1 MPFSSLWRYIPAKIQ
16 TLICNIVVWHYCSF
30 SHSNIQLLL
39 FNIVH
44 SLFNVHISNATWL
57 RCKMRYAPN
66 AIQHPCFLH
75 SQSMPLFCFQISS
88 FNMQHSCLSM
98 QFWYSVYGCCCAEC
112 NMLVTRSNIL
122 VWTLNFTVEWP
133 DWPWVGR
140 PLDKV
145 CGLKIIGRLFE
156 TRTATG
162 SEHFACWE
170 TIVSQV
176 GKKYLVMWMRLSEG
190 ELKVKTA
197 HFRLPSA
204 SQKRACLSPLLHEV
218 SPSFQMFQVTQWW
231 WIVVPLGKRLRTTRR
246 PHFVALQ
253 SNC

>member
-1 MPFSSLWRYIPAKIQ
+1 MFYIFTHVMSRATHSDPGLPMVSSRKYPQPELINVSLLWRYIPAKIQ

-98 QFWYSVYGCCCAEC
+98 QF
-112 NMLVTRSNIL
+112 
-122 VWTLNFTVEWP
+122 
-133 DWPWVGR
+133 
-140 PLDKV
+140 
-145 CGLKIIGRLFE
+145 
-156 TRTATG
+156 
-162 SEHFACWE
+162 
-170 TIVSQV
+170 
-176 GKKYLVMWMRLSEG
+176 
-190 ELKVKTA
+190 
-197 HFRLPSA
+197 
-204 SQKRACLSPLLHEV
+204 
-218 SPSFQMFQVTQWW
+218 
-231 WIVVPLGKRLRTTRR
+231 
-246 PHFVALQ
+246 
-253 SNC
+253 